1 MLIHLSGWAN
11 FNGFPLDK
19 QPIVP
24 GFDPIIGVSPADDP
38 RIMEGHIPDQE
49 RSILNLSTD
58 LWVVPRG
65 GEYFFSPSISALRD
79 VLAQS
84 A

>member
-1 MLIHLSGWAN
+1 MLIQLSEWAN
-11 FNGFPLDK
+11 DENFIFGKN
-19 QPIVP
+19 PIVP
-24 GFDPIIGVSPADDP
+24 GFDPIVGVSPTGVP
-38 RIMEGHIPDQE
+38 RTMAGHIPDQE
-49 RSILNLSTD
+49 TSSLDLSTD

>member
-1 MLIHLSGWAN
+1 MLTHLLDWAN
-11 FNGFPLDK
+11 NENFIFNKPVK
-19 QPIVP
+19 P
-24 GFDPIIGVSPADDP
+24 GFDPIVGVSPAGVP
-38 RIMEGHIPDQE
+38 RDMRGYIPDQE
-49 RSILNLSTD
+49 ASTLD
-58 LWVVPRG
+58 LGTDVWVVPRG